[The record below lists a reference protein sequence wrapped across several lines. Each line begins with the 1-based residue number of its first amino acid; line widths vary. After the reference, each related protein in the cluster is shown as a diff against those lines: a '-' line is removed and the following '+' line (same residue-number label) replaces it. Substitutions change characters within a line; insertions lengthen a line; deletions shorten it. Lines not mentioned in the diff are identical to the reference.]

1 MAAGNLTCNVHVKAG
16 TKISCVPLVGKDV
29 DTNLLTIGDAT
40 LFADMADLVRIGDAI
55 TARLKEIVAAHELT
69 VERDP
74 AEAARF
80 AEEQAREARGEL
92 DA

>member
-1 MAAGNLTCNVHVKAG
+1 MRTVTANVFAKAG
-16 TKISCVPLVGKDV
+16 TKISCEPLVGDGV
-29 DTNLLTIGDAT
+29 DTNILTIGDAT
-40 LFADMADLVRIGDAI
+40 VFADRAALERISDVIEG
-55 TARLKEIVAAHELT
+55 RLIEIVNEKHELI
-69 VERDP
+69 VEPDP